1 MDTSLAAS
9 ILTLILTL
17 SLPSVMMVRAR
28 RVESESEMTF
38 AVTAMKTA
46 ISAVHWKAARAL
58 FRFRKFRRAGWHDRS
73 AFTEVQ
79 AT

>member
-1 MDTSLAAS
+1 M
-9 ILTLILTL
+9 ILTSEQL
-17 SLPSVMMVRAR
+17 SVMMVRAR

-38 AVTAMKTA
+38 AVTAMLTA

-58 FRFRKFRRAGWHDRS
+58 FRFRKFSRAGWHDRS